1 MFNYTQPPFFR
12 RFYVVFQ
19 EETSLWWLRLLR
31 PGFRHCYILAP
42 LENNCWLELN
52 PTSNFFYFTVHR
64 FGPGYDYLGFLAG
77 QGCSIAEAEVEMVPH
92 RPLPLFFFNCVEFVK
107 HALGINNRL
116 IITPYQLWK
125 YLKM

>member
-1 MFNYTQPPFFR
+1 MFKYTPPPFIR
-12 RFYVVFQ
+12 HLYVVFQ
-19 EETSLWWLRLLR
+19 DETSLWWLRLLK
-31 PGFRHCYILAP
+31 PGFRHCYILAQVGQ
-42 LENNCWLELN
+42 NYWLELN
-52 PTSNFFYFTVHR
+52 PASNFFFFTVHR
-64 FGPGYDYLGFLAG
+64 FGSGYDYLAALENN
-77 QGCSIAEAEVEMVPH
+77 GCRIVPAEVEMVPH